1 MCGIVEAM
9 KVVYSLS
16 IFRAAPE
23 DIEAAREIADNMV
36 VTTSGEWHRI
46 SWFRVLSAASLSQ
59 DIVTLLGQRQAEA
72 LTARFEEAGLLSSKL
87 VTLFT
92 AVEGLSDY
100 RTLFR

>member
-1 MCGIVEAM
+1 M

-23 DIEAAREIADNMV
+23 DIEASRGIADNTI
-36 VTTSGEWHRI
+36 VTRSGEWHRI
-46 SWFRVLSAASLSQ
+46 SWFRELSVVSLSQ
-59 DIVTLLGQRQAEA
+59 GVVTLLGQRQAEA
-72 LTARFEEAGLLSSKL
+72 LTARFGAAGLLSSKL